1 VDLSSLS
8 FGPSAASPGS
18 QPAGGPHVKGGGRS
32 YQPKAPKATQHKPT
46 RGGLGATL
54 RVLMEK
60 QVAGLPLGFWVV
72 VALAGVVALGLG
84 VSLLL
89 GG

>member
-1 VDLSSLS
+1 M
-8 FGPSAASPGS
+8 
-18 QPAGGPHVKGGGRS
+18 KGGGRT
-32 YQPKAPKATQHKPT
+32 YAPKASKHKPS
-46 RGGLGATL
+46 RGGLGAPL

-72 VALAGVVALGLG
+72 VALAGVAALGLG
-84 VSLLL
+84 VSLWL

>member
-1 VDLSSLS
+1 
-8 FGPSAASPGS
+8 
-18 QPAGGPHVKGGGRS
+18 
-32 YQPKAPKATQHKPT
+32 
-46 RGGLGATL
+46 
-54 RVLMEK
+54 MEK